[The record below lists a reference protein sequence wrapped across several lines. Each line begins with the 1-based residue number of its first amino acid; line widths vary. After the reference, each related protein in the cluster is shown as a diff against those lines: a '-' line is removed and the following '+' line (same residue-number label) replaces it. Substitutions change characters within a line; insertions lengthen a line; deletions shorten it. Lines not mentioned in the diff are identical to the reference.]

1 MGLGAKANRR
11 RRRWAA
17 HLRHMEAVCWKLLEN
32 LSVEKRSA
40 GKMPSAFEVCRV
52 ELFGPV
58 MVFFGGVLSMLL
70 VQHTPIY
77 THLTRDNDPWNE
89 KSLL

>member
-58 MVFFGGVLSMLL
+58 MVFLGGSINAPGATHTNL
-70 VQHTPIY
+70 HTP
-77 THLTRDNDPWNE
+77 HAA
-89 KSLL
+89 